1 MGVHKRY
8 SALGR
13 GLDALI
19 STDDVR
25 PQGSST
31 INEIEI
37 DQIEAN
43 PNSHVGNSTR
53 KRFRNLPTVSAKS
66 VSYSQSHSDR
76 WLRTD
81 TRSLPESAAGGPRR

>member
-31 INEIEI
+31 INEIELAI
-37 DQIEAN
+37 
-43 PNSHVGNSTR
+43 
-53 KRFRNLPTVSAKS
+53 
-66 VSYSQSHSDR
+66 
-76 WLRTD
+76 
-81 TRSLPESAAGGPRR
+81 